1 MRKVPVVALAAFAA
15 LALSGAAA
23 MAQVKVIGTGL
34 ASSCSRLAL
43 AGLSDRNT
51 LETCNLALTEEA
63 LGTEN
68 AAKTHVNRGVIHLRR
83 SSLDLATNDF
93 ARAERL
99 MPNLPEVYINR
110 GVVLMKQRRW
120 AEAIT
125 AIEKGLALNPN
136 EAEKAYFNR
145 ALAREQIDDFR
156 GAYEDFRTAAQLNP
170 KWEAPQRELARYQV
184 RRPT

>member
-1 MRKVPVVALAAFAA
+1 MRKVPVVLAAAVA
-15 LALSGAAA
+15 VGLIGTAAA
-23 MAQVKVIGTGL
+23 AQVKVIGTGL

-43 AGLSDRNT
+43 QGLSDRNT

-68 AAKTHVNRGVIHLRR
+68 AAKTHVNRGIVHLRR
-83 SSLDLATNDF
+83 SSLALANNDF

-99 MPNLPEVYINR
+99 MPALPEIYVNR

-120 AEAIT
+120 ADAI
-125 AIEKGLALNPN
+125 AQIDKGLGLNPT

-145 ALAREQIDDFR
+145 ALAREQIDDFK
-156 GAYEDFRTAAQLNP
+156 GAYEDFRKAAQLNP
-170 KWEAPQRELARYQV
+170 KWDAPQKELARYTV
-184 RRPT
+184 RRPA